1 MTKEPGS
8 TNDGH
13 ISVLP
18 REVMDLLSPQPG
30 EIWVDATTG
39 LGGHASSI
47 LEAIGRDGRLI
58 CLDQDPE
65 MLTRAKVRLGTD
77 RVVYYQTC
85 FDQLR
90 AVLDKLGLETVD
102 GVLADLGVCS
112 VQLDTPS
119 RGMSFLR
126 EGPLDMRFDTNVG
139 EPASRLLERLNE
151 RELAELFWEFG
162 EERFRGRIA
171 RRIVE
176 TRQEEP
182 IRTTTQ
188 LAALIRRSVPKGN
201 KRPGGIDPA
210 TRVFQALRIAVNDE
224 LGSLERLLKSL
235 PSCIRSGGKAGV
247 ISFHSLEDRL
257 VKWAFR
263 EQEVWDAVTRKPVQ
277 PSEAEARDNPRAR
290 SAKLRVAIR
299 K

>member
-1 MTKEPGS
+1 MTTEQGKTEG
-8 TNDGH
+8 GH
-13 ISVLP
+13 VSVLP
-18 REVMDLLSPQPG
+18 REVMDLLAPQPG
-30 EIWVDATTG
+30 ETWVDATTG
-39 LGGHASSI
+39 LGGHSALI
-47 LEAIGRDGRLI
+47 LEAVGPDGHLI

-65 MLTRAKVRLGTD
+65 MLGRAKERLGSE

-90 AVLDKLGLETVD
+90 PVLEKCRIETVD

-112 VQLDTPS
+112 LQLDS
-119 RGMSFLR
+119 ADRGMSFLR
-126 EGPLDMRFDTNVG
+126 EGPLDMRFDPNVG
-139 EPASRLLERLNE
+139 EPASRLLEKLSE
-151 RELAELFWEFG
+151 RELADLFWEFG

-176 TRQEEP
+176 TREEQP
-182 IRTTTQ
+182 ITTTTQ
-188 LAALIRRSVPKGN
+188 LAELIRRTVPKGN
-201 KRPGGIDPA
+201 KKSGGIDPA

-224 LGSLERLLKSL
+224 LGSLERLLKIL
-235 PSCIRSGGKAGV
+235 PSCIRPGGKAGI

-263 EQEVWDAVTRKPVQ
+263 EKDLWEPITRKPVQ
-277 PSEAEARDNPRAR
+277 PSEEETKVNSRAR
-290 SAKLRVAIR
+290 SAKLRVAVR